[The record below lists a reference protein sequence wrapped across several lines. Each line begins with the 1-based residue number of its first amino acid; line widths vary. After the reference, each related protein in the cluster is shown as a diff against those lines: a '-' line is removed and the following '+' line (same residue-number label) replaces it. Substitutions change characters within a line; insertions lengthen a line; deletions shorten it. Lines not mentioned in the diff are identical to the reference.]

1 VNTDRRDRVMQ
12 WQEEWLRA
20 LDDLPNLPLGAQQA
34 VLDVGASFARED
46 GVEFD
51 ATPFAV
57 EDAA

>member
-1 VNTDRRDRVMQ
+1 MQ